1 MSRNPYFAGSEIMSQ
16 TVRSAHPKKKRKS
29 KAPWLVW
36 LLVVLSIVAWWSLY
50 QSKWFIAQEVTITGN
65 SRLTVEQ
72 ISVAAAV
79 PIGNSL
85 MSINP
90 GLITEKLQALPEIK
104 NATVERGWPHSILIT
119 VSERTPIAVAA
130 TASGFNLIDSEG
142 INAGVVAA
150 PLAGLLVISAQPDS
164 PAMTNAIQ
172 ALAAI
177 PAEWEITGL
186 SAPTQDSVVATLGN
200 GVVITFGSGERA
212 ADKVEVAE
220 ALMEKGYTI
229 INVSAPD
236 APTVK

>member
-1 MSRNPYFAGSEIMSQ
+1 MSQ
-16 TVRSAHPKKKRKS
+16 TVRSAAPKNKRKS

-36 LLVVLSIVAWWSLY
+36 LFVILAVVTWWSLY

-65 SRLTVEQ
+65 SRLSAEQ
-72 ISVAAAV
+72 ISAVAAV

-90 GLITEKLQALPEIK
+90 EVISAQLQELPEIK
-104 NATVERGWPHSILIT
+104 VATVERGWPKAILIT
-119 VSERTPIAVAA
+119 VTERTPIAVAA
-130 TASGFNLIDSEG
+130 TATGYNLIDADG
-142 INAGVVAA
+142 INAGVVTA
-150 PLAGLLVISAQPDS
+150 PPAGLLVIAAQPDS
-164 PAMTNAIQ
+164 LAMTNAIQ

-177 PAEWEITGL
+177 PADWTITGL

-200 GVVITFGSGERA
+200 GVVVTFGSGERA
-212 ADKVEVAE
+212 ADKVEVAQ
-220 ALMEKGYTI
+220 ALLEKGYTV

>member
-1 MSRNPYFAGSEIMSQ
+1 MSQ
-16 TVRSAHPKKKRKS
+16 TVRSANPKKKRKS
-29 KAPWLVW
+29 KAPWLIW
-36 LLVVLSIVAWWSLY
+36 LFVIASAVAWWSLY

-72 ISVAAAV
+72 ISAAAAV

-90 GLITEKLQALPEIK
+90 GSISEQLQALPEIK
-104 NATVERGWPHSILIT
+104 VASVERGWPHAILISVT
-119 VSERTPIAVAA
+119 ERTPIAVAA

-142 INAGVVAA
+142 MNAGVVAA
-150 PLAGLLVISAQPDS
+150 PPAGLLVISAQPDS

-177 PAEWEITGL
+177 PAEWAITGL
-186 SAPTQDSVVATLGN
+186 SAPTQDSVVATLGS
-200 GVVITFGSGERA
+200 GVVITLGSGERA
-212 ADKVEVAE
+212 ADKVEVAQ
-220 ALMEKGYTI
+220 ALIEKGYTV

-236 APTVK
+236 APTDK

>member
-1 MSRNPYFAGSEIMSQ
+1 MSQ
-16 TVRSAHPKKKRKS
+16 TVRSAAPKKKRRS

-36 LLVVLSIVAWWSLY
+36 LLIVVSAVAWWSLY

-72 ISVAAAV
+72 ISAAAAV

-90 GLITEKLQALPEIK
+90 EVISEQIKALPEIK
-104 NATVERGWPHSILIT
+104 VVTVERGWPHAILIT
-119 VSERTPIAVAA
+119 VTERTPIAVAA
-130 TASGFNLIDSEG
+130 TATGFNLIDADG
-142 INAGVVAA
+142 LNAGVVAA
-150 PLAGLLVISAQPDS
+150 PPEGLLVISAQPDS

-177 PAEWEITGL
+177 PAEWAITGL
-186 SAPTQDSVVATLGN
+186 SAATQDSVVATLGN
-200 GVVITFGSGERA
+200 GVVVTLGSGERA
-212 ADKVEVAE
+212 ADKVEVAQ
-220 ALMEKGYTI
+220 ALMAKGYLV

-236 APTVK
+236 APTIK

>member
-1 MSRNPYFAGSEIMSQ
+1 MSQ
-16 TVRSAHPKKKRKS
+16 TVRSAAPKKKRKS
-29 KAPWLVW
+29 KGPWLVW
-36 LLVVLSIVAWWSLY
+36 LLAILAVVTWWSLY

-65 SRLTVEQ
+65 SRLSAEQ
-72 ISVAAAV
+72 ISAVAAV

-90 GLITEKLQALPEIK
+90 EVISGQLQALPEIK
-104 NATVERGWPHSILIT
+104 VATVERGWPHAILIT
-119 VSERTPIAVAA
+119 VTERTPIAVAA
-130 TASGFNLIDSEG
+130 TASGYNLIDADG

-150 PLAGLLVISAQPDS
+150 PPAGLLVIAAQPDS

-177 PAEWEITGL
+177 PAEWAITGL
-186 SAPTQDSVVATLGN
+186 SAPTQDSIVATLGN
-200 GVVITFGSGERA
+200 GVVVTLGSGERA
-212 ADKVEVAE
+212 ADKVEVAQ
-220 ALMEKGYTI
+220 ALMDEGYTV